1 MKEEKGLQVL
11 WYLQG
16 GSAGLGEA
24 GRNRAAAGQAGMKTS
39 TDELAALTGCGGS
52 TAPASPLSN
61 KCATLHPKYTSPM

>member
-1 MKEEKGLQVL
+1 MKEKKGLQVL

-24 GRNRAAAGQAGMKTS
+24 GRNRAAAGQAGMK
-39 TDELAALTGCGGS
+39 AALTGSGGS